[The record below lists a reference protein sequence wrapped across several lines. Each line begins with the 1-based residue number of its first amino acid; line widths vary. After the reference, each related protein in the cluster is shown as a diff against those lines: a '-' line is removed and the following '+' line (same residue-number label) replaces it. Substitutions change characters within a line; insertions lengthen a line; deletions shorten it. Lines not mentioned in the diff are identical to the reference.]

1 LVEVKRA
8 PHRFGVKPWDVATLV
23 VVVAAILAAVC
34 VLASHVPAFRASRL
48 DPVEPLHYE

>member
-1 LVEVKRA
+1 LVEAKRA
-8 PHRFGVKPWDVATLV
+8 PHWFGVKPWDVATL

-48 DPVEPLHYE
+48 DPVKPLHYE